1 MEESFHAAS
10 EPAVPTHIAALP
22 LLDPVDPAEL
32 KRPFGPLAQHV
43 PVPLPLQ
50 PPKAPAAQAV
60 AMPKQAHWLH
70 GPMPKPPEGKVGNVT
85 AKGLPPMPPN
95 MVDIFKPDAR
105 AKKVRNKKNQK
116 KKQKKKGP
124 KAT

>member
-1 MEESFHAAS
+1 M
-10 EPAVPTHIAALP
+10 
-22 LLDPVDPAEL
+22 
-32 KRPFGPLAQHV
+32 AQHV

-70 GPMPKPPEGKVGNVT
+70 GPMPKSPEGKAGNVT

-95 MVDIFKPDAR
+95 NMVDMFKPHPR
-105 AKKVRNKKNQK
+105 AKKVGKKLKQNKHKTKNK
-116 KKQKKKGP
+116 KKQNEKKRFQGHMMEEFQ
-124 KAT
+124 T